1 MESKENVWAK
11 YKKAKQN
18 KTSNGFMN
26 DLENAYKFCCPRR
39 YNKEL
44 KFGKEVFDSSQIYA
58 VQARVANNHDSLFP
72 AFREWIHEEPV
83 GKFSET
89 EKISIKRK
97 IKEREDAAHKALE
110 ISNFHIEI
118 EDTLTDALFSDGA
131 LLLFTGTPENPL
143 KFRSV
148 RWDCFYSL
156 NDYEGLPKN
165 NFSVRKLTARNIKYL
180 WPKADLS
187 ELKTDDDEKELEVV
201 DGYTF
206 DNIDEKY
213 TYSVFVNEKCIFQ
226 SEENSSPWIIFNQK
240 RRATQECGWGA
251 VLDTMSDITTLN
263 EVHKNLLKAAQINT
277 SGIWQADDDG
287 VINFNNIEFA
297 PGVVIPK
304 SPGSKGLEP
313 LLTNIDLNLSQ
324 YVMSD
329 LKDNIKKAVQGS
341 ALPDFS
347 QGIRSASEYQ
357 MREAEMN
364 KTEIPIMLQ
373 LAQASKMLVKRIFE
387 VLENPAMATSKMY
400 CKPLT
405 DNNGK
410 KIATTFISPMIKM
423 KDKLRVNDDIR
434 VMAQAAQVFGQP
446 AYDVINRDEVI
457 KEYYRNND
465 FNPKHIKD
473 EDEISRTREQDRA
486 NDIELA
492 QAGVRPQRAT
502 PGNISL

>member
-1 MESKENVWAK
+1 MENKENVWAK
-11 YKKAKQN
+11 WVKAKKN
-18 KTSNGFMN
+18 KTDNGFMN

-39 YNKEL
+39 YNKDL
-44 KFGKEVFDSSQIYA
+44 KIGKEVFDSSQIYA

-83 GKFSET
+83 GKFTET
-89 EKISIKRK
+89 EELSIKKK

-118 EDTLTDALFSDGA
+118 EDALTDALFSDGA
-131 LLLFTGTPENPL
+131 LLLFPGTPENPL
-143 KFRSV
+143 KFQSV
-148 RWDCFYSL
+148 RWDSFFSL
-156 NDYEGLPKN
+156 NDYEGMPRN
-165 NFSVRKLTARNIKYL
+165 NFFLRNLTARNIKFL
-180 WPKADLS
+180 WPTADLS
-187 ELKTDDDEKELEVV
+187 ELDTNDDKKELEVV

-213 TYSVFVNEKCIFQ
+213 TYSVFVSEKCVFQ
-226 SEENSSPWIIFNQK
+226 SEEKSSPWIIFNQK
-240 RRATQECGWGA
+240 RRATQQCGWGA
-251 VLDTMSDITTLN
+251 VLDTMSDVTTLN

-287 VINFNNIEFA
+287 TINFDNIEFA
-297 PGVVIPK
+297 PGIVIPRT
-304 SPGSKGLEP
+304 PGSKGLEP

-341 ALPDFS
+341 ALPEFS

-373 LAQASKMLVKRIFE
+373 LAQASKTLVKRIFDI
-387 VLENPAMATSKMY
+387 LEDKAMVTSKMY
-400 CKPLT
+400 CKPLL
-405 DNNGK
+405 DNNQK
-410 KIATTFISPMIKM
+410 RIATTFVSPLIEM
-423 KDKLRVNDDIR
+423 KDKLRVNEDIR

-446 AYDVINRDEVI
+446 AYDVIDRDEVI
-457 KEYYRNND
+457 KDYYLKNG
-465 FNPKHIKD
+465 FNPKRVLD
-473 EDEISRTREQDRA
+473 EDEIKQTRAQDRA